1 MTTAREALQQEAAPP
16 RYTLAPGRSIARDGV
31 PIARVTRFPL
41 GGTRKGHALTS
52 TKADEFARLVVE
64 ALNAYDRQ
72 GAAP

>member
-16 RYTLAPGRSIARDGV
+16 RYTLDAGRCIVRDGV
-31 PIARVTRFPL
+31 PLVTL
-41 GGTRKGHALTS
+41 HKVGSDAAGYALTP
-52 TKADEFARLVVE
+52 TEADEFARLVVD